1 MSKRII
7 KLSESDIKKHIQ
19 NVVSEQSDP
28 SQPIGPND
36 RDYVDPT
43 STTVKPV
50 DNKIS
55 SKIKPIQPKKGVFDK
70 IEQQSLK
77 QRNFKISVDN
87 THAVLDR
94 PSPKNVFVVFKD
106 VKSGGFKITRDGRI
120 LFVGPHDKCDVELDK
135 IIGYDWRKNDPT
147 TNSQTRKTDGIKQG
161 SNTTKLYEQGTST
174 KTSQINTQGNF
185 IKGLTIEK
193 DAEEIWKTS
202 KDAFEFEDKMMAK
215 GYSKEDSHYWQKRYI
230 AKDGFSKTNP
240 HHNGPNNY
248 FRTWNDNTADF
259 QQSTIAVLEKYKF
272 SKTNILD
279 TSGSDPDAG
288 KKMYSLKYG
297 QDPNQVI
304 KVVPYLCDKNRIGAK
319 VWDPRST
326 QPRQICG
333 DATSALETKLEQYIQ
348 YFLNAN
354 KRASDAWNKLQQ
366 SKGNILKNYK
376 QPVNE
381 NKKIK
386 NQKTNNMKVR
396 KVVRLRESELKT
408 YIQKIISEQ
417 TEQSSYTL
425 PYKVGQVLQGKR
437 SVDGQ
442 MYTIKITRVGPEG
455 QKWVMAKIKGPGTY
469 EERPINGKGEY
480 ELYSYRPGK
489 ISGNDNMGEFTIVK
503 QTNEQIYPDYSK
515 GTHDTDKRGDTYLPL
530 AQKLAKQL
538 LGMKFK
544 FNGKNI
550 FTNTFDGWNV
560 RVEFNNQGVN
570 IHKSLEKNTGM
581 PNMQAPLIIPF
592 EKLTEMNFM
601 KQVVDYVH
609 GTKS

>member
-87 THAVLDR
+87 TYAVLDS
-94 PSPKNVFVVFKD
+94 PSPKKVFVVFKD

-147 TNSQTRKTDGIKQG
+147 SNSQIRNTDGIKQG
-161 SNTTKLYEQGTST
+161 GNITKLYEQGTST

-185 IKGLTIEK
+185 IKRLSIEK

-202 KDAFEFEDKMMAK
+202 KNAFEFEDKMMAK
-215 GYSKEDSHYWQKRYI
+215 GYSKEDSHYWSKRYI
-230 AKDGFSKTNP
+230 AKDGISKD
-240 HHNGPNNY
+240 GPNNGPDNY
-248 FRTWNDNTADF
+248 YRTWNDKTTDF

-272 SKTNILD
+272 YKTNILN
-279 TSGSDPDAG
+279 SKSDPDAG
-288 KKMYSLKYG
+288 KKIYSLKYG

-319 VWDPRST
+319 VWDPRSS
-326 QPRQICG
+326 QPKQICG
-333 DATSALETKLEQYIQ
+333 DATVALETKLEQYIQ

-354 KRASDAWNKLQQ
+354 KRASDAYNKMPNLGQTNPIIT
-366 SKGNILKNYK
+366 KYYK

-381 NKKIK
+381 

-396 KVVRLRESELKT
+396 KVVRLTESELKT

-417 TEQSSYTL
+417 
-425 PYKVGQVLQGKR
+425 
-437 SVDGQ
+437 
-442 MYTIKITRVGPEG
+442 
-455 QKWVMAKIKGPGTY
+455 
-469 EERPINGKGEY
+469 IN
-480 ELYSYRPGK
+480 
-489 ISGNDNMGEFTIVK
+489 
-503 QTNEQIYPDYSK
+503 PDYSK
-515 GTHDTDKRGDTYLPL
+515 GTHDIDKRTETYLPM

-544 FNGKNI
+544 FNGKNM
-550 FTNTFDGWNV
+550 FTNTFDGYHV

-570 IHKSLEKNTGM
+570 ISKSLEKNTGM
-581 PNMQAPLIIPF
+581 PNMQAPLIIPL
-592 EKLTEMNFM
+592 EKLNEMDFM